1 MSRLAST
8 VAVELVRDEHRGDV
22 REPLEQLPE
31 ELLRG
36 VLVPPTLHENIQ
48 DIPALIHGPPQ
59 IVALLVDRD
68 SVG

>member
-8 VAVELVRDEHRGDV
+8 VTVELVRDEHRGDV